1 VTKKDTLF
9 TISLF
14 LIGLIILSFA
24 RPFFI
29 IFDFRLLGLAFLIL
43 IIAQLIEIPIAGV
56 IFSTRSFAILFLMLF
71 LNPETVMI
79 LSITTILIR
88 KAQSLRISI
97 FRVVFEFLQI
107 AVGTLL
113 FKLSPKDYYSLLLF
127 ALGYFLTN
135 ILLTTVYVHFFVKMN
150 IKNFLRVTFL
160 VFILGMYASLIL
172 TTIYL
177 LPEAKI
183 TYMLFTFFLYAGFLV
198 QLLYTVRS
206 QVWLQE
212 LIYEKDEI
220 GREIQ
225 NLSRL
230 QEILEQ
236 SKTEDT
242 DVVLKRM
249 LEISCN
255 MIGFEVALLN
265 LFDYNSGKVVR
276 IASYGISDSDFEQ
289 IKIKQ
294 PSIKES
300 MLLMQSRFDSE
311 GVYFIPKGSVALDD
325 TYVFKPLD
333 YAKLEV
339 DNAWDPD
346 DLFLVPLRFNNRIIG
361 YISFDRP
368 TNGLR
373 PTRREIEL
381 SKFFAWHFVQIFK
394 ESNYRELFA
403 SNYGREVSISTLMNE
418 MAKAIEQRRIFT
430 FLYIDIDSF
439 DKINLE
445 KGFQIGDEILRD
457 MKIHIENEIR
467 NIGIYSYSGDEFK
480 ILLWTKSKL
489 DGMLIAEKI
498 SEMIREKY
506 AYVKVTGAVVKY
518 PVDAEN
524 LEDLLNKA
532 RTALVAGK
540 KSGGGRIINL

>member
-24 RPFFI
+24 RPFVI

-56 IFSTRSFAILFLMLF
+56 TFSTRSFAILFLMLF

-79 LSITTILIR
+79 LSIATILIR
-88 KAQSLRISI
+88 KGQSLRISI

-113 FKLSPKDYYSLLLF
+113 FKLSPKDYYSLVLF

-135 ILLTTVYVHFFVKMN
+135 ILLTTIYVHFFVKMN

-183 TYMLFTFFLYAGFLV
+183 TYMLFTFCLYAGFLV

-242 DVVLKRM
+242 YVVLKRM

-265 LFDYNSGKVVR
+265 LFDSNSGKVVR

-294 PSIKES
+294 PSIKDS

-361 YISFDRP
+361 YISYDRP

-394 ESNYRELFA
+394 ESSYRELFA
-403 SNYGREVSISTLMNE
+403 SNYGREVSTSTLMNE
-418 MAKAIEQRRIFT
+418 MAKAIEQRRMFT
-430 FLYIDIDSF
+430 FLYIDIDNF

-457 MKIHIENEIR
+457 MKIHIEDEIR

-480 ILLWTKSKL
+480 ILLWTKSKS